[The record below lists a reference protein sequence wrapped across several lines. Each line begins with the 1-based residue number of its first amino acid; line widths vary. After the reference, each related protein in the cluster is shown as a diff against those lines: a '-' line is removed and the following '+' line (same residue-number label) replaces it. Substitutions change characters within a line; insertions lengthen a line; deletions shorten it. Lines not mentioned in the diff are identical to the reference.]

1 MLSAYITLIVILVF
15 LALVAQRKPE
25 VSHKEI
31 LSQAVDNTLPLLIR
45 IPAAILAGSFLA
57 ELIPKDY
64 IVALLGDASGVT
76 GIILASLLGGA
87 LPGGP
92 MIAFPLLLAMFK
104 AGMGTPQLIA
114 LLTGW
119 LLLAFHRIF
128 AYELPM
134 LGTEFVRLRL
144 IVCLPLPLIA
154 GFSAQA
160 LGQWL

>member
-1 MLSAYITLIVILVF
+1 MLSAYITLIIVLVG

-25 VSHKEI
+25 VSHKEVM
-31 LSQAVDNTLPLLIR
+31 SQAVDNTLPLLFR

-57 ELIPKDY
+57 ELIPREY
-64 IVALLGDASGVT
+64 IIALLGEASGLA
-76 GIILASLLGGA
+76 GILLASVLGGF

-119 LLLAFHRIF
+119 LLLAFHRIV

-134 LGTEFVRLRL
+134 LGTEFVRHRL
-144 IVCLPLPLIA
+144 LVCLPLPVIA
-154 GFSAQA
+154 GVAAQSV
-160 LGQWL
+160 GKWL

>member
-1 MLSAYITLIVILVF
+1 MLSAYITLIVILIF

-64 IVALLGDASGVT
+64 IVALLGEASGVT

-134 LGTEFVRLRL
+134 LGTEFVRRRL

-154 GFSAQA
+154 GFAAQA

>member
-15 LALVAQRKPE
+15 LVLVAQRKPE